1 MPSMRRRVVILYCI
15 GLAAIMVPI
24 LAAILLAAYMSVD
37 RQRDRA
43 SAMAADILHRSHKVS
58 DQLAHVFAE
67 LSTRQ
72 TPEPCAEPNLNLMRK
87 LVIQSNLLLDVG
99 YVADE
104 QLVCSSFGS
113 IGYRLGPKSYVS
125 AAGYNIWTQFEHPL
139 LPGSR
144 LVVTGDAKTGFA
156 ALVHERTVLD
166 GAALDKKLTYGV
178 LGVGRRKEIFH
189 NGLFDPLWFDK
200 IGDKYETSFFDGAG
214 VVAWKRS
221 DRYDYAAYVA
231 IPRSEIEHDG
241 WRVLLVLLPIGI
253 GAAGV
258 LAFVVAQLVRIN
270 GALPAALRVALKRGE
285 FFLVYQP
292 IVDLRTK
299 EWVGA
304 EALLRWRKSTGE
316 FVSPDVFIPVAE
328 RNRLIE
334 RITQRVLELVA
345 SDAADLLRKRPDFHV
360 AVNLSAQ
367 DICNPDIC
375 ARLRAITT
383 AMGINNQCIH
393 IEATE
398 RVFLHAEQAR
408 KSVEALRAQGHLV
421 AIDDFG
427 TGYSSLS
434 YLTEFT
440 MDSLKIDKCF
450 VGTIGQHAVTSHVI
464 GHIIEMAKSLELKMI
479 AEGIETEEQAEYLR
493 AHGVQFGQGWLFSKP
508 MPMHEL
514 VEQLASRRSP
524 ERPVGS

>member
-1 MPSMRRRVVILYCI
+1 M
-15 GLAAIMVPI
+15 
-24 LAAILLAAYMSVD
+24 
-37 RQRDRA
+37 
-43 SAMAADILHRSHKVS
+43 
-58 DQLAHVFAE
+58 
-67 LSTRQ
+67 
-72 TPEPCAEPNLNLMRK
+72 
-87 LVIQSNLLLDVG
+87 
-99 YVADE
+99 
-104 QLVCSSFGS
+104 
-113 IGYRLGPKSYVS
+113 
-125 AAGYNIWTQFEHPL
+125 
-139 LPGSR
+139 
-144 LVVTGDAKTGFA
+144 
-156 ALVHERTVLD
+156 
-166 GAALDKKLTYGV
+166 
-178 LGVGRRKEIFH
+178 
-189 NGLFDPLWFDK
+189 DK
-200 IGDKYETSFFDGAG
+200 IGNQYETSFFDGAG

-292 IVDLRTK
+292 IVDLHTK

-383 AMGINNQCIH
+383 TMGINNQCIH

-434 YLTEFT
+434 YLTEFK

-524 ERPVGS
+524 EQPVGS